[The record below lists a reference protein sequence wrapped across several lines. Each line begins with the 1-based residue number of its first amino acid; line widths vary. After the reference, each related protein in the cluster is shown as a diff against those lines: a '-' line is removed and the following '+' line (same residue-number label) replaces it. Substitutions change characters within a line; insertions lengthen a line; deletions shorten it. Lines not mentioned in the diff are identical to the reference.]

1 MGGNLKEEKTGQQL
15 VFERRKIL
23 KQTRGDD
30 MIIVLYYFDLRMMM
44 DFFVLVLTAKRE
56 VGPCTLLIDYSLR
69 VG

>member
-44 DFFVLVLTAKRE
+44 DFFVFVLTAKRE